1 MTSRSKSHGESV
13 DEGTKCPTMVAAMN
27 KYLNAN
33 RDLWDEWTG
42 INYRSDFYRVD
53 AFKAGLNKLRPYE
66 MEEIGP
72 VEGKELLHL
81 QCHFGMDTLCW
92 ARLGA
97 RVTGADFSPAPIE
110 QARALAAEVGLEARF
125 VCSDLYELPDKL
137 NKTFDIV
144 YTSRGVLGWL
154 PDLERW
160 AQVVA
165 HFVRPGGFFY
175 ITEIHPVAN
184 AFDDEDGVTEPRLR
198 YPYFSHADPIVI
210 KTEGSYADP
219 TATVEHDVSYG
230 WNHGLGEI
238 VTALANAGLRID
250 FLHEF
255 PFCAWPASFLQP
267 VADGTHRLPPEHDGQ
282 LPLFF
287 SLRASKPAS

>member
-1 MTSRSKSHGESV
+1 MK
-13 DEGTKCPTMVAAMN
+13 
-27 KYLNAN
+27 AN
-33 RDLWDEWTG
+33 RALWDEWAG
-42 INYRSDFYRVD
+42 INYRSDFYKVD

-66 MEEIGP
+66 MDEVGD

-97 RVTGADFSPAPIE
+97 RVTGADFSSQGIE

-125 VCSDLYELPDKL
+125 VCSDIYELPDHL
-137 NKTFDIV
+137 SALFDIV

-154 PDLERW
+154 PNIDRW
-160 AQVVA
+160 ARVAA
-165 HFVRPGGFFY
+165 HFVKPGGFFY
-175 ITEIHPVAN
+175 ITEIHPVVQV
-184 AFDDEDGVTEPRLR
+184 FDDDDGVAELRLR
-198 YPYFSHADPIVI
+198 YPYFSQAEPFEFE
-210 KTEGSYADP
+210 TQGSYADP
-219 TATVEHDVSYG
+219 DAIVAQEVNYA

-238 VTALANAGLRID
+238 VTALAAAGLRID

-255 PFCAWPASFLQP
+255 PFVEWPLPFLQP
-267 VADGTHRLPPEHDGQ
+267 APDGTHRLPPEHDGR

-287 SLRASKPAS
+287 SLKATKPA